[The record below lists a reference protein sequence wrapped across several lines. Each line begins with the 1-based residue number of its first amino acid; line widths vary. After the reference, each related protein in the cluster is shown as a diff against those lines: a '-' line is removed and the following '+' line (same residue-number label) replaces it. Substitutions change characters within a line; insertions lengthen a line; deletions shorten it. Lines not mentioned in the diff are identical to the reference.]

1 MVNIARRGYK
11 MNGEYRNTIDEKGRL
26 MIPPRLREQLG
37 TAVDL
42 MLTKSMDGTLW
53 LFTKED
59 FDALNQEVNYSP
71 MAIFNKNSRV
81 IDMMVIAPARE
92 VVLDKAGRL
101 SIPQVLRDF
110 AELEPKTECVILGS
124 MSKIEIASAKKYD
137 EFVENCKD
145 IIGDAGN
152 ELSVMRMGK

>member
-1 MVNIARRGYK
+1 

-59 FDALNQEVNYSP
+59 FDALNQAVNYDP
-71 MAIFNKNSRV
+71 MAIFNKNSRI

-101 SIPQVLRDF
+101 SIPQVRREF
-110 AELEPKTECVILGS
+110 AGLEPKTECVILVS

-137 EFVENCKD
+137 QFVEDCKSM
-145 IIGDAGN
+145 IGEAGN